1 MRNVINAQKDDVFR
15 IRMNSE
21 IKNELEEV
29 FAKNGL
35 TLTDA
40 VNVFFQQA
48 LNTGGFPFSVTEDNA
63 ENMKAK
69 ALTKLIKELEI
80 GMNCTESYSE
90 EEAKKILGLY
100 MQIIYKKTAID
111 DHLNTENYIISR
123 FNNKQAAQK
132 LKSTLVNTIALL
144 KDNPYLGPKMSD
156 LFNVDT
162 PLRYFVISKQLVFYN
177 IKNDNIEIIRI
188 LDSRQDYLSL
198 LL

>member
-48 LNTGGFPFSVTEDNA
+48 LNTGGFPFSITEDNA

-69 ALTKLIKELEI
+69 ALIKLMKELEI
-80 GMNCTESYSE
+80 GMHCSESYSE
-90 EEAKKILGLY
+90 EETKKILGL
-100 MQIIYKKTAID
+100 
-111 DHLNTENYIISR
+111 
-123 FNNKQAAQK
+123 
-132 LKSTLVNTIALL
+132 
-144 KDNPYLGPKMSD
+144 
-156 LFNVDT
+156 
-162 PLRYFVISKQLVFYN
+162 
-177 IKNDNIEIIRI
+177 
-188 LDSRQDYLSL
+188 
-198 LL
+198 

>member
-48 LNTGGFPFSVTEDNA
+48 LNTEDNA

-90 EEAKKILGLY
+90 EEAKKILGL
-100 MQIIYKKTAID
+100 
-111 DHLNTENYIISR
+111 
-123 FNNKQAAQK
+123 
-132 LKSTLVNTIALL
+132 
-144 KDNPYLGPKMSD
+144 
-156 LFNVDT
+156 
-162 PLRYFVISKQLVFYN
+162 
-177 IKNDNIEIIRI
+177 
-188 LDSRQDYLSL
+188 
-198 LL
+198 

>member
-63 ENMKAK
+63 DNMKAN
-69 ALTKLIKELEI
+69 ALINLMKELKI
-80 GMNCTESYSE
+80 GMHCSESYSE
-90 EEAKKILGLY
+90 EETKQILGL
-100 MQIIYKKTAID
+100 
-111 DHLNTENYIISR
+111 
-123 FNNKQAAQK
+123 
-132 LKSTLVNTIALL
+132 
-144 KDNPYLGPKMSD
+144 
-156 LFNVDT
+156 
-162 PLRYFVISKQLVFYN
+162 
-177 IKNDNIEIIRI
+177 
-188 LDSRQDYLSL
+188 
-198 LL
+198 

>member
-48 LNTGGFPFSVTEDNA
+48 LNTGGFPFSVTENNV

-69 ALTKLIKELEI
+69 ALIKLMKELEI

-90 EEAKKILGLY
+90 EEAKK
-100 MQIIYKKTAID
+100 M
-111 DHLNTENYIISR
+111 LNCI
-123 FNNKQAAQK
+123 QK
-132 LKSTLVNTIALL
+132 
-144 KDNPYLGPKMSD
+144 
-156 LFNVDT
+156 
-162 PLRYFVISKQLVFYN
+162 
-177 IKNDNIEIIRI
+177 
-188 LDSRQDYLSL
+188 
-198 LL
+198 

>member
-1 MRNVINAQKDDVFR
+1 MWTHRYYIYCYFIKISLYYKYQEVLIMRNVINAQKDDVFR
-15 IRMNSE
+15 ICINSE

-69 ALTKLIKELEI
+69 ALTKLMKELEI

-90 EEAKKILGLY
+90 KEAKK
-100 MQIIYKKTAID
+100 M
-111 DHLNTENYIISR
+111 LNCI
-123 FNNKQAAQK
+123 QK
-132 LKSTLVNTIALL
+132 
-144 KDNPYLGPKMSD
+144 
-156 LFNVDT
+156 
-162 PLRYFVISKQLVFYN
+162 
-177 IKNDNIEIIRI
+177 
-188 LDSRQDYLSL
+188 
-198 LL
+198 

>member
-40 VNVFFQQA
+40 VNVFFQQV

-63 ENMKAK
+63 EKMKAK
-69 ALTKLIKELEI
+69 ALSKLMKELEI
-80 GMNCTESYSE
+80 VLNLIQ
-90 EEAKKILGLY
+90 KKKPKKCWVCK
-100 MQIIYKKTAID
+100 MKIIYKKAAID
-111 DHLNTENYIISR
+111 DLLNTENYIINQ
-123 FNNKQAAQK
+123 FHNDQAAKK
-132 LKSTLVNTIALL
+132 LKNNIVDTISLL
-144 KDNPYLGPKMSD
+144 KNNPYLGPKMSD
-156 LFNVDT
+156 RFDIDT
-162 PLRYFVISKQLVFYN
+162 PFRYLIVSKQLVFYN
-177 IKNDNIEIIRI
+177 VNEENIEIIRI

-198 LL
+198 LF